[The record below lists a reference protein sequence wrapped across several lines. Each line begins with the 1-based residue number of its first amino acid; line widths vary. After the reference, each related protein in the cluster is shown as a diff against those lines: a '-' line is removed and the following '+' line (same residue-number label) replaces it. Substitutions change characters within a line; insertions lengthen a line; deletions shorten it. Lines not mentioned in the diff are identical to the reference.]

1 MCQKLFN
8 EVNPYM
14 NYQRLSML
22 KKFIGPSI
30 LVFAGAYMLHL
41 SWFKWP
47 DLLIDYGRE
56 LYVPWQIT
64 QGNVLYADLNH
75 LYGPL
80 AHYLNAFLFQIF
92 GTGLSTLVYFNICLV
107 ILLAFL
113 IYDLFKSTF
122 GDFIATI
129 AGLCFLVIFAF
140 SQYVGIANYNF
151 ICPYSHEIT
160 YGVFLFFLALFIF
173 RKYLLKP
180 DWRFAALIGFLIGLI
195 YLTKVEIF
203 IASFI
208 TFLTGFIFIFWKIRP
223 PHFRKHLFNLIFF
236 FFIPIAAFFI
246 YFSFHMPLINALDS
260 IIASYKSLFMGAL
273 INNIFYLRI
282 SGFDDPLKNI
292 AIMFKQ
298 AGGYLIL
305 LIFTIMISYLYTRL
319 KNNAFKYGW
328 ILTVFA
334 LVFVIIFLGIFR
346 VNWLE
351 IARPYPIFLI
361 VLLILLMV
369 QLVLK
374 SGNKTFPLKF
384 LPFALLT
391 LYSFLLLLKMILN
404 IHLYHYGFALAMPA
418 SLVMVAI
425 LMYYIPA
432 FVSRWGNK
440 SVAAGFMGLF
450 IFLALLFYFN
460 FTKQIYALKNYPV
473 AQGRDRFLTF
483 DPRVS
488 NRGSIMNETL
498 KYIDKLMSKK
508 DTFIVLPEGVMIN
521 YLSRKSNPS
530 RYFEFTPNFV
540 EAIGE
545 EKILDVISPAHPSF
559 IILSEKDTSEHGAQY
574 FGKNYALN
582 IYSWI
587 VNNYTKVLRIGA
599 EPLTGNGF
607 GIIIAKKKK

>member
-1 MCQKLFN
+1 
-8 EVNPYM
+8 M
-14 NYQRLSML
+14 NYQRLNTL
-22 KKFIGPSI
+22 KKFIGPAI
-30 LVFAGAYMLHL
+30 LVFVGSYMLHL

-64 QGNVLYADLNH
+64 QGKVLYADLNH

-107 ILLAFL
+107 ILLSFI

-151 ICPYSHEIT
+151 VCPYSHEIT

-173 RKYLLKP
+173 RKYLLNP
-180 DWRFAALIGFLIGLI
+180 DCLSAAFIGFLIGLI

-208 TFLTGFIFIFWKIRP
+208 TFLTGFIFIFWKIKP

-260 IIASYKSLFMGAL
+260 IIASYKSLFMSAL

-292 AIMFKQ
+292 ALMFKQ
-298 AGGYLIL
+298 AGGYVIL
-305 LIFTIMISYLYTRL
+305 LIFTIMISYLFTRL
-319 KNNAFKYGW
+319 KNNVFKYGW
-328 ILTVFA
+328 ILAVFA

-346 VNWLE
+346 INWQE

-361 VLLILLMV
+361 ALLILLMV

-391 LYSFLLLLKMILN
+391 L
-404 IHLYHYGFALAMPA
+404 
-418 SLVMVAI
+418 
-425 LMYYIPA
+425 
-432 FVSRWGNK
+432 
-440 SVAAGFMGLF
+440 
-450 IFLALLFYFN
+450 
-460 FTKQIYALKNYPV
+460 FT
-473 AQGRDRFLTF
+473 
-483 DPRVS
+483 
-488 NRGSIMNETL
+488 
-498 KYIDKLMSKK
+498 
-508 DTFIVLPEGVMIN
+508 IN
-521 YLSRKSNPS
+521 PPLI
-530 RYFEFTPNFV
+530 E
-540 EAIGE
+540 
-545 EKILDVISPAHPSF
+545 
-559 IILSEKDTSEHGAQY
+559 
-574 FGKNYALN
+574 
-582 IYSWI
+582 
-587 VNNYTKVLRIGA
+587 LR
-599 EPLTGNGF
+599 
-607 GIIIAKKKK
+607 

>member
-1 MCQKLFN
+1 ML
-8 EVNPYM
+8 
-14 NYQRLSML
+14 RLSWL
-22 KKFIGPSI
+22 
-30 LVFAGAYMLHL
+30 
-41 SWFKWP
+41 KWP
-47 DLLIDYGRE
+47 DLLVDYGRE

-64 QGNVLYADLNH
+64 QGKVLYADLNH

-92 GTGLSTLVYFNICLV
+92 GTGLATLAYFNICLV
-107 ILLAFL
+107 VLLVFL

-173 RKYLLKP
+173 RKYLLHP
-180 DWRFAALIGFLIGLI
+180 DWRFAALIGLLIGLI

-208 TFLTGFIFIFWKIRP
+208 TFLTGFIFIFWKIKP

-236 FFIPIAAFFI
+236 FFIPIATFFI
-246 YFSFHMPLINALDS
+246 YFSFYMPLINALDS
-260 IIASYKSLFMGAL
+260 IIASYKSLFMGTL

-282 SGFDDPLKNI
+282 SGFDDPLRNI
-292 AIMFKQ
+292 TIMFRQ
-298 AGGYLIL
+298 ATGYVIL
-305 LIFTIMISYLYTRL
+305 FIFTIIISYLFARL
-319 KNNAFKYGW
+319 KNNVFKFGW
-328 ILTVFA
+328 ISAVFA
-334 LVFVIIFLGIFR
+334 LVFVTIFLGIFR
-346 VNWLE
+346 INWLE
-351 IARPYPIFLI
+351 IARPYPIFLV
-361 VLLILLMV
+361 VLLIFFMI
-369 QLVLK
+369 QFILK
-374 SGNKTFPLKF
+374 SGDKAFLLKF

-391 LYSFLLLLKMILN
+391 LYSLILLLKMILN
-404 IHLYHYGFALAMPA
+404 VHLYHYGFALAMPA

-425 LMYYIPA
+425 LIYYIPA
-432 FVSRWGNK
+432 FVSHWGNK
-440 SVAAGFMGLF
+440 HIAAGFMALF

-460 FTKQIYALKNYPV
+460 FTKYIYALKNYPV

-483 DPRVS
+483 DPIVN
-488 NRGSIMNETL
+488 NRGYIMNETL

-508 DTFIVLPEGVMIN
+508 DTFIVFPEGVMIN
-521 YLSRKSNPS
+521 YLSRRNNPS

-545 EKILDVISPAHPSF
+545 KKILNIISPTHPSF

-574 FGKNYALN
+574 FGKNYAFN

-587 VNNYTKVLRIGA
+587 ASNYAKVLIIGS
-599 EPLTGNGF
+599 EPLTGKGF
-607 GIIIAKKKK
+607 GIVIAKKKN